1 MDAEVPPSSIR
12 AHPAAASSA
21 APSAARRAAAG
32 SRSDAGDPGAA
43 ADADA
48 QASDQS
54 DAVDAQLLPGVLLDR
69 GELCSLIGITDNE
82 LSELESYGIVSS
94 RPGAGIALYGEDAV
108 EIGRP
113 AAAFLRLGIDARH
126 LRAWRT
132 AAEREASLYE
142 QLIAPK
148 FRQRNPKARADAI
161 ALLKQLDGLGGA
173 LRQAMTRS
181 ALRHHLDS

>member
-1 MDAEVPPSSIR
+1 M
-12 AHPAAASSA
+12 
-21 APSAARRAAAG
+21 
-32 SRSDAGDPGAA
+32 
-43 ADADA
+43 
-48 QASDQS
+48 
-54 DAVDAQLLPGVLLDR
+54 LPGVLLDR
-69 GELCSLIGITDNE
+69 GELCSLLGITDNE

-94 RPGAGIALYGEDAV
+94 RPGAGVPLYGDDAV

-161 ALLKQLDGLGGA
+161 ALLKQLDSLGGA

-181 ALRHHLDS
+181 ALRHHLDG